1 MISCSSTA
9 LHGVNHTVILLLVRL
24 RCFHSAHSLPTRP
37 VDPEEEETR
46 DAMRSYTQNATNR
59 TGPIAVRAATK
70 RPSIFENFQ
79 NSPPN
84 THYFQDIPSHAVFRK
99 HHQSANFLYSV
110 PLHPSASAA
119 SSSSVCRCQ
128 PRVIPRRCP
137 LILLHNSSSD
147 FRVVVHLPPPPSS
160 AVPSSVRP
168 TAAAAAVVV
177 LRLRPP
183 PRLSRRCRCHHH
195 RPSAT
200 TIVLWSSQPTC
211 GAPPRAR
218 PLRWPRVPAAV
229 AEDDDDD
236 GSGGR

>member
-1 MISCSSTA
+1 
-9 LHGVNHTVILLLVRL
+9 
-24 RCFHSAHSLPTRP
+24 
-37 VDPEEEETR
+37 
-46 DAMRSYTQNATNR
+46 MRSYTQNATNR

-168 TAAAAAVVV
+168 PPLPPSSFSASARPHVYHVVVVVIIIVRPPPPSSSGAHNPPAELRLERARCGGRMCPQLWRRTTMMMAAAADDARQVVV
-177 LRLRPP
+177 EAAGGRWCGR
-183 PRLSRRCRCHHH
+183 
-195 RPSAT
+195 
-200 TIVLWSSQPTC
+200 C
-211 GAPPRAR
+211 GAGCD
-218 PLRWPRVPAAV
+218 
-229 AEDDDDD
+229 E
-236 GSGGR
+236 GRR